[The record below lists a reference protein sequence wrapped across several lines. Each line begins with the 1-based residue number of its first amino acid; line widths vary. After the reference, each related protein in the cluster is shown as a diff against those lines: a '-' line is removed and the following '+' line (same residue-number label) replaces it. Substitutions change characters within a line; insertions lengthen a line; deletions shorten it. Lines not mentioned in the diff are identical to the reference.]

1 MCDLDFF
8 KEYND
13 NYGHLKGDVCLSAA
27 ARIIK
32 DSIPADEYD
41 ARCHFIRYGGE
52 EFVILAENYS
62 SDEIIALAEK
72 IRKNV
77 ESAKIEHNYSKCSQ
91 FLTLSAGCATGIFNS
106 TEELEALVASADRAL
121 YDAKKNGRNV
131 VMHS

>member
-1 MCDLDFF
+1 M
-8 KEYND
+8 K
-13 NYGHLKGDVCLSAA
+13 S
-27 ARIIK
+27 
-32 DSIPADEYD
+32 
-41 ARCHFIRYGGE
+41 
-52 EFVILAENYS
+52 
-62 SDEIIALAEK
+62 IIALAEK

-77 ESAKIEHNYSKCSQ
+77 EAAKIEHNYSKCSK